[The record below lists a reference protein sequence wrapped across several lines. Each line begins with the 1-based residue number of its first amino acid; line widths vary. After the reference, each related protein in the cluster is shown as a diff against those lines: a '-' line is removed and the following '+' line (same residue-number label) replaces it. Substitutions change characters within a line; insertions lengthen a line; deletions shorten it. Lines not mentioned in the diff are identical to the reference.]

1 MTPEIADT
9 VVTDFLKTLSQKLD
23 EAVQVAKAA
32 EACANAGNP
41 RKAVRDHHGRRAA
54 DVRRQHA
61 AERRVFA
68 QAAFQVRAELRLARA
83 GPPHG
88 AGFCDAIRR
97 GSWMLTTPTR

>member
-9 VVTDFLKTLSQKLD
+9 VITDFLKTLSQKLD

-41 RKAVRDHHGRRAA
+41 RKAVEIIMDVRAA

-68 QAAFQVRAELRLARA
+68 QAAFQVRPELRLARA
-83 GPPHG
+83 GPRRC
-88 AGFCDAIRR
+88 ARFLRTAIWRH
-97 GSWMLTTPTR
+97 P